1 MSICANVA
9 WFDLEGGN
17 HGSLAPVGDDPALAK
32 AILSLLDA
40 PPDPEQLRTRA
51 ADFSV
56 DMSAHRYL
64 ELLLESGV

>member
-1 MSICANVA
+1 MALV
-9 WFDLEGGN
+9 
-17 HGSLAPVGDDPALAK
+17 PVGDDPALAK